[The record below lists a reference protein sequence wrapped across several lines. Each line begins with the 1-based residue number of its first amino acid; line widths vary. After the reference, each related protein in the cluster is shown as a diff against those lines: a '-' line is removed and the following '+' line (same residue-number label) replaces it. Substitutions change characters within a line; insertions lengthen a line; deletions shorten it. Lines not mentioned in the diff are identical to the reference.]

1 MKNGW
6 KTIAAIAAV
15 LAVVLALW
23 VSNGNRLSAV
33 ESDNKTIRE
42 NVAEMK
48 ADIRNIKE
56 NIAKIEK
63 HLR

>member
-6 KTIAAIAAV
+6 KIVGGIVAV
-15 LAVVLALW
+15 LAFVLALW
-23 VSNGNRLSAV
+23 VSNNSRLSAV
-33 ESDNKTIRE
+33 ELDNKNTRE
-42 NVAEMK
+42 AVAEMK

-63 HLR
+63 YMR